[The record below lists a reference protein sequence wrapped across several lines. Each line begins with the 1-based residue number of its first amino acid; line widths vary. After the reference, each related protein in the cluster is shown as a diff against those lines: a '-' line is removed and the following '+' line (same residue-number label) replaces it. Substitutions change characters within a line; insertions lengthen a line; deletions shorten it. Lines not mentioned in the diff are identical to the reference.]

1 METNEQKM
9 EFIPETLYS
18 EPVRWNSDFTILP
31 TGEHQVGMS
40 MGDADY
46 NIPINVE
53 RNLDTVHIK
62 YSHDNHEY
70 THVIH
75 PDGRKYTH
83 VKFLG
88 NERESSR
95 EWEEKG
101 MWRFY

>member
-1 METNEQKM
+1 MDNTQQKM
-9 EFIPETLYS
+9 EFISETL
-18 EPVRWNSDFTILP
+18 EGDPVRWGQDFTVLP
-31 TGEHQVGMS
+31 TGEHEIDMS
-40 MGDADY
+40 IGEKHASL
-46 NIPINVE
+46 PINVE
-53 RNLDTVHIK
+53 RGLDKVKIMYT
-62 YSHDNHEY
+62 HDNHEY